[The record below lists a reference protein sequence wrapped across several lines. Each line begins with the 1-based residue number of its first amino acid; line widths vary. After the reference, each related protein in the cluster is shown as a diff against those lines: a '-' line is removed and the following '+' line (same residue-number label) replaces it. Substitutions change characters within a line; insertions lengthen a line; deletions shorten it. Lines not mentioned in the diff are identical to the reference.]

1 MLDEDEGDEDDDDEL
16 DDIVG
21 DDDDSVVVALTA
33 AEAVAAVAAVAAADL
48 PFSSIRFV
56 DMELFRELFWLLDE
70 GGVLGPLLLIA
81 GVRVAAELV
90 VAFPPPVVRS
100 DVLESE
106 FNDVDDVLA

>member
-21 DDDDSVVVALTA
+21 EDDDSVVGLTA
-33 AEAVAAVAAVAAADL
+33 AEAVAAVAAADL
-48 PFSSIRFV
+48 LFSSIRFV
-56 DMELFRELFWLLDE
+56 DMELFRELFWLFDE

>member
-1 MLDEDEGDEDDDDEL
+1 LLDEDEGDEDDDDEF

-21 DDDDSVVVALTA
+21 DDDDSVVVALTVVD
-33 AEAVAAVAAVAAADL
+33 AVAADAAVDL

-56 DMELFRELFWLLDE
+56 DMELFRELFWLFDD

>member
-1 MLDEDEGDEDDDDEL
+1 MLDEDEGDEDDDDEF

-21 DDDDSVVVALTA
+21 DDDDSVVALTA
-33 AEAVAAVAAVAAADL
+33 AEAVAAVAAADL
-48 PFSSIRFV
+48 LFSSIKFV
-56 DMELFRELFWLLDE
+56 DMELFRELFWLFDE

>member
-33 AEAVAAVAAVAAADL
+33 AEAVAAVAAADL

-56 DMELFRELFWLLDE
+56 DMELFRELFWLFDE

>member
-33 AEAVAAVAAVAAADL
+33 AEAVAAVAAAADL

-56 DMELFRELFWLLDE
+56 DMELFRELFWLFDE

>member
-1 MLDEDEGDEDDDDEL
+1 MLDEDEGDEDDDDEF

-21 DDDDSVVVALTA
+21 DDDDSVVVALTVVD
-33 AEAVAAVAAVAAADL
+33 AVAADAAVDL

-56 DMELFRELFWLLDE
+56 DMELFRELFWLFDD
-70 GGVLGPLLLIA
+70 GGVLGPLLID

>member
-21 DDDDSVVVALTA
+21 DDDDSVVALTA
-33 AEAVAAVAAVAAADL
+33 AEAVAAVAAADL
-48 PFSSIRFV
+48 LFSSIRFV
-56 DMELFRELFWLLDE
+56 DMELFRELFWLFDE